1 MLTACGAALC
11 CSSAAAVGAQRGW
24 AHRRQGRWATRCG
37 ADDVELATAVG
48 AGAVLLASTST
59 STRLLVVVA
68 LASTSTSTAVLV
80 LPVVQYGT
88 STQLKFTNSQSE
100 TTCGVANRCVSL

>member
-59 STRLLVVVA
+59 RLLVVVA
-68 LASTSTSTAVLV
+68 LASTSTSAAVLV
-80 LPVVQYGT
+80 LPVVQYGTT

-100 TTCGVANRCVSL
+100 TTGGVANRCVSL

>member
-11 CSSAAAVGAQRGW
+11 YSGAAAVGAQRGW

-59 STRLLVVVA
+59 RLLVVVA
-68 LASTSTSTAVLV
+68 LASTSTGTAVLV

-88 STQLKFTNSQSE
+88 STQLKFTNSQSH
-100 TTCGVANRCVSL
+100 TTGGVANRCVSR